1 MHGIIRKIFTSIA
14 IGVALLAVPAA
25 IPATVSAFDT
35 DVARCLLVGSWFG
48 VNCDDPVPAQST
60 GLEDIVVRL
69 VNLFSLII
77 AIVAVIM
84 IIFGGF
90 RYITSGGESS
100 QVTGAKNT
108 IIYAIV
114 GLIVVALAQLIVRF
128 VVENVTG
135 I

>member
-1 MHGIIRKIFTSIA
+1 MFKKFRTSLAVAIA
-14 IGVALLAVPAA
+14 GVALLVVPMVV
-25 IPATVSAFDT
+25 PVTVSA
-35 DVARCLLVGSWFG
+35 APEIAKCLKSGLTLST
-48 VNCDDPVPAQST
+48 NCDSENPIEGGNLQDM
-60 GLEDIVVRL
+60 VVRL

-135 I
+135 A